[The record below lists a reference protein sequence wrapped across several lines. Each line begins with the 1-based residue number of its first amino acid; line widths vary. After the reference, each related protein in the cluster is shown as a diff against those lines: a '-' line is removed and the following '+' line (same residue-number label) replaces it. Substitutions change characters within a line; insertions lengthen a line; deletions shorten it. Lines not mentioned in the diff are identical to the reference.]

1 MANATNSLVVNKLD
15 LKKMVTSLGVSDGST
30 EAFLGKLD
38 KMHQH
43 IDAVGFVGMLE
54 KLGIKQ
60 KDIANILRRIGFTDT
75 KIVEVFNLL
84 DEEKIETTFGKVVQL
99 KVE

>member
-1 MANATNSLVVNKLD
+1 MPASNSLIVNKVD
-15 LKKMVTSLGVSDGST
+15 LKKMVTSLGISEAST
-30 EAFLGKLD
+30 EAFLGRLD

-54 KLGIKQ
+54 KLGIRQ

-84 DEEKIETTFGKVVQL
+84 DEAKIETTFGKVVQL
-99 KVE
+99 KVD